1 MALLL
6 VSFALIALKDLIPLV
21 RQRSKRGIAAFLL
34 LFLPALALSIL
45 QAVGIEVPSALA
57 LLGSA
62 VKAMGLS
69 Y

>member
-1 MALLL
+1 MAVVLIG
-6 VSFALIALKDLIPLV
+6 FAAIALKDLIPLV
-21 RQRSKRGIAAFLL
+21 RQRSKRGILAFLL
-34 LFLPALALSIL
+34 LFLPALALSVL
-45 QAVGIEVPSALA
+45 QAAGIEVPSFMA